1 MKREGRKG
9 IQDRI
14 QDTRDT
20 GAENVFHTWGIKG
33 EYMAGGYQAQKKS
46 NLDGTL
52 FMLYS

>member
-9 IQDRI
+9 IQNRR

-33 EYMAGGYQAQKKS
+33 EYMAGGCGKLGPEKI
-46 NLDGTL
+46 
-52 FMLYS
+52 